1 MPSRLSY
8 SCTVDGRE
16 VSSSV
21 DSSKP
26 RDSPVDASDL
36 HAVYSSA
43 RSGAGASSSAPVV
56 CSRLDRV
63 RKTQDAD
70 REWIS
75 RKMTPSCKNHN
86 WDLNS
91 IVSYDRWTCNYVG
104 KGTVVDK
111 SGNKKEVYNPFKQW
125 SGTIASCADLGETT
139 DLSIPESTMNAVQRM
154 AYWQADGDNADL
166 DVDQFLCRIESLPR
180 M

>member
-8 SCTVDGRE
+8 ACTVDGRE
-16 VSSSV
+16 VASSV
-21 DSSKP
+21 DSSKH
-26 RDSPVDASDL
+26 RDAPVDAADL
-36 HAVYSSA
+36 HTVYSAA
-43 RSGAGASSSAPVV
+43 RSGAGASASAPVV
-56 CSRLDRV
+56 CSRLDRE

-111 SGNKKEVYNPFKQW
+111 SGNKKQVYNPFKQW
-125 SGTIASCADLGETT
+125 SGTIASCADLSETT
-139 DLSIPESTMNAVQRM
+139 DLSIPDSTMNAVQRM
-154 AYWQADGDNADL
+154 AYWHADGDNADL
-166 DVDQFLCRIESLPR
+166 DVDQFLCRIESIPR
-180 M
+180 